1 MKLVTIPDYEN
12 YRIDAMFDCYK
23 WDPQFLDSNT
33 ISKHALVLTKQEARS
48 LARLTE
54 LLDQETRDAE
64 LFLNTHLSLAKKLR
78 LPKKLLPELKRMKN
92 YDPKRHIR
100 LTRYDFHPTKEGEW
114 AISEVNSDVPGGFA
128 EASLLPKLAL
138 QYLNSNKVESIDFGS
153 HLVKALSKKIKK
165 NGTVFFVHC
174 TSYSDD
180 RQVMQ
185 YLGDQMEQRGYHAL
199 YGAIDHLRF
208 QNQEAISILDGH
220 QGKVDGIVRFTPL
233 EWVKDIKPKTWSGY
247 FDTKTPSCNHPIA
260 IFAQTKRFPFVW
272 EQLESYG
279 LSFSTWRKLLPNT
292 IEVTKKVPP
301 GYLYKP
307 AWGRV
312 GEKIS
317 IQEACEEGEYQKILK
332 EVKRHPKR
340 YILQKQF
347 SSQLLESPEGEWF
360 HVCIGSYAVDGK
372 HAGFYARM
380 SRKLRIDSDAED
392 IPVLIERT

>member
-48 LARLTE
+48 LAHLTE

-165 NGTVFFVHC
+165 KGTVFFVHC

-185 YLGDQMEQRGYHAL
+185 YLGDQMEQHGYHAL

-247 FDTKTPSCNHPIA
+247 FDTTTPSCNHPIA

>member
-48 LARLTE
+48 LAHLTE

-92 YDPKRHIR
+92 YDPKHHIR

-138 QYLNSNKVESIDFGS
+138 QYLKSNKVESIDFGS

-165 NGTVFFVHC
+165 KGTVFFVHC

-185 YLGDQMEQRGYHAL
+185 YLGDQMEQCGYHAL

-247 FDTKTPSCNHPIA
+247 FDTTTPSCNHPIA

-272 EQLESYG
+272 DQLESYG

>member
-138 QYLNSNKVESIDFGS
+138 QYLKSNKVESIDFGS

-165 NGTVFFVHC
+165 KGTVFFVHC

-247 FDTKTPSCNHPIA
+247 FDTTTPSCNHPIA

>member
-138 QYLNSNKVESIDFGS
+138 QYLKSNKVESIDFGS

-247 FDTKTPSCNHPIA
+247 FDTTTPSCNHPIA

-272 EQLESYG
+272 DQLESYG
-279 LSFSTWRKLLPNT
+279 LSFSTWRKLLNYT
-292 IEVTKKVPP
+292 IKKKKKVPP

>member
-48 LARLTE
+48 LAHLTE

-138 QYLNSNKVESIDFGS
+138 QYLKSNKVESIDFGS

-165 NGTVFFVHC
+165 KGTVFFVHC

-185 YLGDQMEQRGYHAL
+185 YLGDQMEQHGYHAL

-247 FDTKTPSCNHPIA
+247 FDTTTPSCNHPIA

-272 EQLESYG
+272 DQLESYG

-392 IPVLIERT
+392 IPVLIERN

>member
-138 QYLNSNKVESIDFGS
+138 QYLKSNKVESIDFGS

-165 NGTVFFVHC
+165 KGTVFFVHC

-247 FDTKTPSCNHPIA
+247 FDTTTPSCNHPIA

-272 EQLESYG
+272 DQLESYG

>member
-48 LARLTE
+48 LAHLTE

-138 QYLNSNKVESIDFGS
+138 QYLKSNKVESIDFGS

-165 NGTVFFVHC
+165 KGTVFFVHC

-185 YLGDQMEQRGYHAL
+185 YLGDQMEQHGYHAL

-247 FDTKTPSCNHPIA
+247 FDTTTPSCNHPIA

-392 IPVLIERT
+392 IPVLIERN

>member
-54 LLDQETRDAE
+54 LIDQETRDAE

-138 QYLNSNKVESIDFGS
+138 QYLKSNKVESIDFGS

-165 NGTVFFVHC
+165 KGTVFFVHC

-247 FDTKTPSCNHPIA
+247 FDTTTPSCNHPIA

-272 EQLESYG
+272 DQLESYG

>member
-1 MKLVTIPDYEN
+1 
-12 YRIDAMFDCYK
+12 
-23 WDPQFLDSNT
+23 
-33 ISKHALVLTKQEARS
+33 
-48 LARLTE
+48 
-54 LLDQETRDAE
+54 
-64 LFLNTHLSLAKKLR
+64 
-78 LPKKLLPELKRMKN
+78 
-92 YDPKRHIR
+92 
-100 LTRYDFHPTKEGEW
+100 
-114 AISEVNSDVPGGFA
+114 
-128 EASLLPKLAL
+128 
-138 QYLNSNKVESIDFGS
+138 
-153 HLVKALSKKIKK
+153 
-165 NGTVFFVHC
+165 
-174 TSYSDD
+174 
-180 RQVMQ
+180 MQ

-247 FDTKTPSCNHPIA
+247 FDTTTPSCNHPIA

>member
-78 LPKKLLPELKRMKN
+78 LPKKLLSELKRMKN

-272 EQLESYG
+272 DQLESYG

>member
-78 LPKKLLPELKRMKN
+78 LPKKLLPDLKRMKN

-165 NGTVFFVHC
+165 KGTVFFVHC

-247 FDTKTPSCNHPIA
+247 FDTTTPSCNHPIA

-272 EQLESYG
+272 DQLESYG